1 MCKLLSWQRSGCTV
15 ITCGY
20 EIKIWNLSPEGA
32 LQEAQQKDNVL
43 EPFQYLLR
51 PQMSR
56 AGTSA

>member
-1 MCKLLSWQRSGCTV
+1 MCKLLSWQHSGCTV

-32 LQEAQQKDNVL
+32 LQEAQGKDNAL

-51 PQMSR
+51 PQMS
-56 AGTSA
+56 